1 MKTPEE
7 LRAERDKLFSD
18 YFHNVT
24 PERMPVMMTIPVML
38 LAQRNNVS
46 PLDFQFDY
54 GLLGPYMDELADLIY
69 SDSCPINPIGQ
80 TARPPLYY
88 ALLGSQ
94 SFQMSDAGFVQH
106 PEVVGMLDTE
116 YDELIADPLK
126 CVMDHIL
133 PRQYANLNFREDPYR
148 ALFAFQMGDM
158 SNATDGGALMPFLGK
173 LKARKGY
180 FGGAPMGSGGF
191 TAAPFDFLAD
201 QLRSFSGISADVRRK
216 KTQIKEACEA
226 LLPYMFNVG
235 LPKKPHPVGAVGMPL
250 HMPPFMR
257 TKDVE
262 ELWFPTYKKLLEQ
275 YAARGV
281 RTSPFVESDWTRFL
295 DMLYDLPAGTNMKFE
310 GGDPKQIK
318 EKLGDKM
325 LLGGFYPLMLIRSGT
340 PEQCVDKAKELLDIM
355 LPGCGYILNTDKV
368 PMNMG
373 DVNLENYRAVSEY
386 LRDNARFEHPGESF
400 GTPLNSENYEIDEHI
415 GDIHSEV
422 LDDLFG
428 HVTVKSSNPNVARRE
443 ETYAKDFTSKIMKM
457 FL

>member
-7 LRAERDKLFSD
+7 LKAERGKLFSD
-18 YFHNVT
+18 YYNNVI
-24 PERMPVMMTIPVML
+24 PERMPVTMTIPLML
-38 LAQRNNVS
+38 AAQRNDVS

-54 GLLGPYMDELADLIY
+54 SMLGPHLDELTDMIY
-69 SDSCPINPIGQ
+69 SDNCPVNPVGL

-88 ALLGSQ
+88 ALMGSQ
-94 SFQMSDAGFVQH
+94 SFQMSEAGFVQH
-106 PEVVGMLDTE
+106 PEVVGMLDSE

-126 CVMDHIL
+126 CVFDHIL
-133 PRQYANLNFREDPYR
+133 PRQYANLDFKNDPYR
-148 ALFAFQMGDM
+148 AFISLQMADQSM
-158 SNATDGGALMPFLGK
+158 AQDGAALIPFLGK
-173 LKARKGY
+173 LKAKKGY
-180 FGGAPMGSGGF
+180 YTGAPMGSGGF

-201 QLRSFSGISADVRRK
+201 QLRSFSGISADVRRRK
-216 KTQIKEACEA
+216 SQIKEACEV

-235 LPKKPHPVGAVGMPL
+235 LPKKPNPEGAVGMPL

-257 TKDVE
+257 TKDAE

-295 DMLYDLPAGTNMKFE
+295 DLLYDLPAATNMKFE
-310 GGDPKQIK
+310 GGDPKLIK
-318 EKLGDKM
+318 EKLGGKM
-325 LLGGFYPLMLIRSGT
+325 MLGGFYPLMLIRSGT
-340 PEQCVDKAKELLDIM
+340 PEQCIDKAKELLDIM
-355 LPGCGYILNTDKV
+355 LPGGGYIFNTDKV

-373 DVNLENYRAVSEY
+373 DVNLDNFKALSEF
-386 LRDNARFEHPGESF
+386 LRDYAKYENPGEKF
-400 GTPLNSENYEIDEHI
+400 GTPLNSEHYEIDEHF

-428 HVTVKSSNPNVARRE
+428 HVIVKSSNPNVAKRE
-443 ETYAKDFTSKIMKM
+443 NTYAKDFTSKLLKM